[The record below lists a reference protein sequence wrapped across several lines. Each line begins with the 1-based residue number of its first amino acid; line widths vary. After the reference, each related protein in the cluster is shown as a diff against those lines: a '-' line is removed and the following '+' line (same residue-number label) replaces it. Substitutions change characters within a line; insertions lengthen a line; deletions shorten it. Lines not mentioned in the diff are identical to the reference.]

1 MYTNTKSYKC
11 GIVMDLLKDFLIA
24 TGEKGRGDNGYER
37 NILSCK
43 GLPMTAHRRGGTGY
57 DRNTLSCKGL
67 PTTAHRRRVTGY
79 DRNILPCKGLLTTA
93 HNKLLIIITPM
104 QNIFN
109 VKGA

>member
-43 GLPMTAHRRGGTGY
+43 GLQMTAHRRGGMGYDRNILSCKGLPMTAHRRGGTGY
-57 DRNTLSCKGL
+57 DRNICL
-67 PTTAHRRRVTGY
+67 
-79 DRNILPCKGLLTTA
+79 
-93 HNKLLIIITPM
+93 
-104 QNIFN
+104 
-109 VKGA
+109 VKGYQ